1 MLRYRCPQC
10 SQLLSAHELRA
21 GKRSVC
27 TRCLTSHVIPAERHH
42 WLNEAGEPLAPP
54 PAEMNQPVA
63 VTEPASADSKP
74 IFAEPTADSK
84 PTFAGPTFAEPS
96 ADPKPTFAE
105 PTYAEPSAID
115 ISPLPSAKS
124 MTAGFTAAAEPTAAE
139 PPSGSPGPADPA
151 PADPLPAVAPAVD
164 RDLPEPELGPTKP
177 DWPEAEPALNEAA
190 PTPVSPAYGPTPLA
204 PGSTVVLSPVPR
216 ATRRESS
223 PADTPL
229 PRVFHARTQADIA
242 AAITEALTL
251 RMRPPRK
258 PHRDLRPSTA
268 LWLVL
273 LTVAV
278 VLVPIA
284 LFTGG
289 NPRQYGGW
297 VIGLGIAQ
305 LLLGYVWIVWLTG
318 RRASSRGLACA
329 VPPVTIYYLL
339 QQKYARLRP
348 LRFVVTG
355 VLLVAVGLLLP
366 IAAPTTRAWVGVT
379 EKDSDRPTLPAP
391 TGEGTT
397 KLDQIRGLLERKA
410 YDRLIELIRSLART
424 DEVLSADARDRDELA
439 VELRR
444 LVDHPDTGVKVAA
457 LEAYARWGGADA
469 RELCLN
475 ALSRSEEE
483 KLMAL
488 RLLPQWKDTEAAPAI
503 AQAIAAL
510 IVRPGLVTNRAIA
523 ALEEVGGPAAEA
535 ATLGLLTRSDE
546 QAARVLALNILEKVG
561 GERAITVLRGYAATS
576 LDQTIKAK
584 TLDTIEVIRARLG
597 R

>member
-10 SQLLSAHELRA
+10 SQLLLAHELRA

-27 TRCLTSHVIPAERHH
+27 TRCLTSHVIPAERQR
-42 WLNEAGEPLAPP
+42 WLNEAGEPLDPP
-54 PAEMNQPVA
+54 PVEVNHPVA
-63 VTEPASADSKP
+63 A
-74 IFAEPTADSK
+74 AEPIPADSK
-84 PTFAGPTFAEPS
+84 PTFAEPAVAEPAVAEPTFA
-96 ADPKPTFAE
+96 
-105 PTYAEPSAID
+105 
-115 ISPLPSAKS
+115 
-124 MTAGFTAAAEPTAAE
+124 GPTAADMSPSANPKAAGLSADDE
-139 PPSGSPGPADPA
+139 PKFAESPSAGPEPTDPT
-151 PADPLPAVAPAVD
+151 PADPLHTAAPAVD
-164 RDLPEPELGPTKP
+164 TDLAEPELGPPKP
-177 DWPEAEPALNEAA
+177 DWPEAETALSESA
-190 PTPVSPAYGPTPLA
+190 PSSVSPAYSPAPLS
-204 PGSTVVLSPVPR
+204 PGSAVVLTPSPR
-216 ATRRESS
+216 KTRKGSS
-223 PADTPL
+223 AADTPL
-229 PRVFHARTQADIA
+229 PRVIHARTQADITA
-242 AAITEALTL
+242 ALTEALTR

-273 LTVAV
+273 LTAAV

-284 LFTGG
+284 LFTAGD
-289 NPRQYGGW
+289 PRQYGGW

-305 LLLGYVWIVWLTG
+305 LVLGYVWIVWLTG
-318 RRASSRGLACA
+318 RRTWSRGVACA
-329 VPPVTIYYLL
+329 VPPITFYYLL
-339 QQKYARLRP
+339 QEKYARLRP

-355 VLLVAVGLLLP
+355 LLLVAAGVLLP
-366 IAAPTTRAWVGVT
+366 IAAPTTRAWVGLT
-379 EKDSDRPTLPAP
+379 EKDPDRPTPP
-391 TGEGTT
+391 VSTGEGTT
-397 KLDQIRGLLERKA
+397 KLDQIRGLQQRKA

-503 AQAIAAL
+503 AQAVAAL

-523 ALEEVGGPAAEA
+523 ALEEIGGPAAEA

-546 QAARVLALNILEKVG
+546 QATRVLALNILEKVG
-561 GERAITVLRGYAATS
+561 GEQAVTVLRGYAATS